1 MTLTTT
7 CSPKIFGPNE
17 DQELDT
23 EATNKAFKELAATIN
38 AEKGDA
44 SLTAEEVALGFVRV
58 AVEAMCRPVRSL
70 TEARGYET
78 GAHNLV
84 MFGGAGGQVACA
96 IANTLGIKR
105 TL

>member
-1 MTLTTT
+1 MLTFSS
-7 CSPKIFGPNE
+7 SPKIFGPNE
-17 DQELDT
+17 DESLDGQ
-23 EATNKAFKELAATIN
+23 ATNKAFQEISKTIN
-38 AEKGDA
+38 ESQGGNL
-44 SLTAEEVALGFVRV
+44 SPEEVALGFLRV

-78 GAHNLV
+78 AGHNLV

-96 IANTLGIKR
+96 IAKTLGIKR